1 MVNRVRQNAH
11 TGLVGLT
18 FFTLFASDAWR
29 NLIGWW
35 GYLALGLALL
45 ITWLIIVL
53 RARRSLYWRALP
65 ASFAIFLAW
74 AGLSITWSHD
84 TGTSAWGW
92 ASTVAIAFVAYAIVL
107 TTDRAELVRGLGFA
121 LRWIL
126 ALSLIFEAAVSLF
139 VRHPVVPLWV
149 NGGDTKIPAS
159 FYWSQGS
166 LLTLGPVQGIV
177 GDRNLLGFISL
188 LALIIFCVQLADRAV
203 WRGSGIMWIV
213 IAVATFALTRSST
226 AVIAFVFV
234 ALAGAA
240 ALWTRVR
247 PTSRRWPV
255 YLTVAGGVLAAL
267 ATAPLWVSPVVA
279 LFAPRADVAGRVEMG
294 SAAWPQVGIIGLVV
308 LIVVVF
314 MGLWRAWFL
323 AVDRPRWDLD
333 DRRPFTAHALMPLL
347 LLVALLAQGVTESR
361 LLDGSLAL
369 FAAVIIAVKMP
380 ARGLGERR

>member
-1 MVNRVRQNAH
+1 
-11 TGLVGLT
+11 
-18 FFTLFASDAWR
+18 
-29 NLIGWW
+29 
-35 GYLALGLALL
+35 
-45 ITWLIIVL
+45 
-53 RARRSLYWRALP
+53 
-65 ASFAIFLAW
+65 
-74 AGLSITWSHD
+74 
-84 TGTSAWGW
+84 
-92 ASTVAIAFVAYAIVL
+92 
-107 TTDRAELVRGLGFA
+107 
-121 LRWIL
+121 
-126 ALSLIFEAAVSLF
+126 VSLF

-234 ALAGAA
+234 ALAGAV

-279 LFAPRADVAGRVEMG
+279 LFAPRADVAGRVDMR
-294 SAAWPQVGIIGLVV
+294 SAAGPQVGIIGLVV

-361 LLDGSLAL
+361 LLEGSLAL